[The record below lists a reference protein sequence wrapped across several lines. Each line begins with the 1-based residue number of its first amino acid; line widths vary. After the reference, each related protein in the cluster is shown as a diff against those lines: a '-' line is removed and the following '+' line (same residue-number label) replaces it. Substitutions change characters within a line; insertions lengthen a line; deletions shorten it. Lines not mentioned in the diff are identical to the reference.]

1 MCQFSEKLRAEN
13 EALAHKMRQEA
24 ENRAKRDAE
33 IKAELDQSR
42 NNNKSEILEL
52 FDRVK
57 RDLEQRK
64 VDTGNYFLASKI
76 CYTTTSPFSEFE
88 FCKIIKEHAAVSDRH
103 CQVKRSN
110 KFHRSSL
117 PKGTFQLKRGHRVII
132 IRFFV
137 SY

>member
-1 MCQFSEKLRAEN
+1 
-13 EALAHKMRQEA
+13 MRQEA

-64 VDTGNYFLASKI
+64 VDTGNYFLATKI
-76 CYTTTSPFSEFE
+76 WYTTTLVLIF
-88 FCKIIKEHAAVSDRH
+88 KGH
-103 CQVKRSN
+103 SN
-110 KFHRSSL
+110 SAKL
-117 PKGTFQLKRGHRVII
+117 VLTFIHPQILNS
-132 IRFFV
+132 FDP
-137 SY
+137 

>member
-1 MCQFSEKLRAEN
+1 MAN
-13 EALAHKMRQEA
+13 KMRQEA

-64 VDTGNYFLASKI
+64 VDTGNYLLASKI
-76 CYTTTSPFSEFE
+76 
-88 FCKIIKEHAAVSDRH
+88 
-103 CQVKRSN
+103 
-110 KFHRSSL
+110 
-117 PKGTFQLKRGHRVII
+117 
-132 IRFFV
+132 
-137 SY
+137 

>member
-1 MCQFSEKLRAEN
+1 M
-13 EALAHKMRQEA
+13 AHKMRQEA

-64 VDTGNYFLASKI
+64 VDTGNYLLASKI
-76 CYTTTSPFSEFE
+76 
-88 FCKIIKEHAAVSDRH
+88 
-103 CQVKRSN
+103 
-110 KFHRSSL
+110 
-117 PKGTFQLKRGHRVII
+117 
-132 IRFFV
+132 
-137 SY
+137 

>member
-1 MCQFSEKLRAEN
+1 MVINTLCLHFCHFHVKLLSLNTIIFLSDGKLHQLFSEKLRAEN

-64 VDTGNYFLASKI
+64 VDTGNYLLASKI
-76 CYTTTSPFSEFE
+76 
-88 FCKIIKEHAAVSDRH
+88 
-103 CQVKRSN
+103 
-110 KFHRSSL
+110 
-117 PKGTFQLKRGHRVII
+117 
-132 IRFFV
+132 
-137 SY
+137 

>member
-1 MCQFSEKLRAEN
+1 
-13 EALAHKMRQEA
+13 MRQEA

-64 VDTGNYFLASKI
+64 VDTGNYLLASKI
-76 CYTTTSPFSEFE
+76 
-88 FCKIIKEHAAVSDRH
+88 
-103 CQVKRSN
+103 
-110 KFHRSSL
+110 
-117 PKGTFQLKRGHRVII
+117 
-132 IRFFV
+132 
-137 SY
+137 

>member
-1 MCQFSEKLRAEN
+1 
-13 EALAHKMRQEA
+13 MRQEA

-64 VDTGNYFLASKI
+64 VDTGNCFLASKI
-76 CYTTTSPFSEFE
+76 
-88 FCKIIKEHAAVSDRH
+88 
-103 CQVKRSN
+103 
-110 KFHRSSL
+110 
-117 PKGTFQLKRGHRVII
+117 
-132 IRFFV
+132 
-137 SY
+137 